1 MGRIHCHKESDI
13 SVTVGR
19 NQTHCI
25 LACFSTLLVPYHSLP
40 LISLSTKFTWFLFGL
55 SYLWIKV
62 DGISRLTL
70 SHQEML
76 NIEDLGKA
84 YGEFDKSVQAAAVEI
99 LVSFLEGQT
108 LLEVLKQVADAP
120 DMSDE
125 LILKPLLIN
134 VSVFNIFDT
143 CDCTFLYGDH
153 SHSCNNPDT
162 KRVACF
168 AHRQVKGF
176 AILPLSRCILAGINA
191 VAAQPSLKSL
201 ESWWSIILLDVNSFT
216 VFTAIRSIRPL
227 ATS

>member
-1 MGRIHCHKESDI
+1 MDKVTKEHG
-13 SVTVGR
+13 T
-19 NQTHCI
+19 
-25 LACFSTLLVPYHSLP
+25 
-40 LISLSTKFTWFLFGL
+40 
-55 SYLWIKV
+55 
-62 DGISRLTL
+62 SRLTL

-108 LLEVLKQVADAP
+108 LLEVLKQVADAA

-125 LILKPLLIN
+125 LIAYQCFSLQY
-134 VSVFNIFDT
+134 FDI
-143 CDCTFLYGDH
+143 CDCTFLYGDR

-162 KRVACF
+162 TTKRVACF
-168 AHRQVKGF
+168 GTFGHRQVKGF

-201 ESWWSIILLDVNSFT
+201 ES
-216 VFTAIRSIRPL
+216 
-227 ATS
+227 